1 MLYIERKPEYKQLR
15 DKLIKAA
22 DNYLLN
28 SDDMF
33 IASEYFMFYFD
44 YLACPHIDEPVR
56 KNMIVAVKN
65 KTLNSQQKLVEFNVD
80 TQSQIVLNKDFIVS
94 WRDPEYLK
102 NSLEKKE
109 YIFSYN

>member
-1 MLYIERKPEYKQLR
+1 MLYIEKKSEYQQLR
-15 DKLIKAA
+15 DELIKAA

-33 IASEYFMFYFD
+33 IDSEYFMLYFD

-56 KNMIVAVKN
+56 KNMIEEVK
-65 KTLNSQQKLVEFNVD
+65 KITLDSKQIPVQFNVNK
-80 TQSQIVLNKDFIVS
+80 QSQIVLNKDFIVS
-94 WRDPEYLK
+94 WSDPEYLK

-109 YIFSYN
+109 YIFPYN